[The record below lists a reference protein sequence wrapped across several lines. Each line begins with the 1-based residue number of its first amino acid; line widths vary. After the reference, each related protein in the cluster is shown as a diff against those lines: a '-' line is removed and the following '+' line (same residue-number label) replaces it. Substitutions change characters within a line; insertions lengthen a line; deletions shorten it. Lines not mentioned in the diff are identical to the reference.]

1 METMTQ
7 ALLRKPRFPLLDHQR
22 SEGGSI
28 NVPSPPSTPQQSI
41 NSSISGANMINSPM
55 GRVAQAVIP
64 GGFLLGGS
72 ANIGMNNN
80 LGRALGVPMQYGAG
94 SAMGGGNALGAF
106 NQTGLVGS
114 DFTTPGLGYAP
125 VTNNVVTR
133 RHDRFGSPRS
143 ESDYGGDGGGM
154 GDQSTGSFGGLDG
167 Y

>member
-1 METMTQ
+1 MQTMAQ
-7 ALLRKPRFPLLDHQR
+7 ALIRKPVQTNDRGDGFTPTNSVTL
-22 SEGGSI
+22 S
-28 NVPSPPSTPQQSI
+28 PQQSI
-41 NSSISGANMINSPM
+41 DASINNAAMINSPM
-55 GRVAQAVIP
+55 GRVAQAVVP
-64 GGFLLGGS
+64 GGFILGGG

-94 SAMGGGNALGAF
+94 AAMGSGNALGAF

-133 RHDRFGSPRS
+133 RHDRFGSPRG
-143 ESDYGGDGGGM
+143 ERDYGGNGGGM